1 MILDHKNRIV
11 DFCALYMYVSRE
23 VGDGVVP
30 LVPLAYYNWPGFH
43 PVSHRTPSILG
54 GFLPQKGA
62 NCTAVAQR
70 VHAQ

>member
-11 DFCALYMYVSRE
+11 DFCALTCVSRE

-54 GFLPQKGA
+54 GFCLKKA
-62 NCTAVAQR
+62 RIVR
-70 VHAQ
+70 L